1 MHQTKSGRVF
11 FFLLAALLAGSWS
24 YAELLYITV
33 PQTDPGLQKS
43 NVSVKLDKKDVPVS
57 EFFAVDT
64 AARTDE
70 ILHHAAGRRQ
80 YVLVFD
86 LIYSKPEQ
94 LVQDRK
100 TAAALIDKL
109 GKEDLAAVAV
119 LSRLY
124 GIRFWSGLT
133 NDRNK
138 LYAALNAVGQ
148 DKVAGMV
155 VGPDG
160 NLYSEN
166 YNAASPAV
174 ELIPDP
180 AFLQNVTAAQNP
192 TDDKI
197 KKKMQD
203 PATSFIS
210 GISDLSY
217 SLAGVQG
224 PKFIV
229 LLSPGF
235 DTKGAKIHVDEKSFA
250 DSYVDAAIQDETYI
264 QTSEEQRATEEQ
276 KRKSLQ
282 EQAFQ
287 ATPAIQVEGI
297 PDFVAGSFCS
307 VIAISGGAPEYE
319 FFKSLTD
326 KTGGLY
332 LRDEKDIASAA
343 DRIAQLGQKYYVIG
357 FEGKREKQFRD
368 LHSLK
373 LEAGGK
379 PLKSSDSWVPPRL
392 FEQYTPA
399 ERHLRVSEAEYK
411 NFNAP
416 VQGQKFWSDF
426 EYQQG
431 PKITWFSQ
439 IPGPSMLK
447 QDVEQFAMEAYGFFI
462 DDSGHIVDFSQVPV
476 RFDLKNKQLRERLNK
491 AGVRVW
497 SMVLGNKGAGTMRWI
512 LIDSQFGDTTTWSK
526 PMEIQAKDLTTTNP
540 FIPSTNF
547 DWVIW
552 PKPQDAQ
559 TRRGVQIQYPY
570 AVGTD
575 LFFPELNPDVKK
587 DETDKVIYFRIYNK
601 LPESKNPPIHMFLVD
616 NAGKQTEIQQFALMQ
631 KPKELEQGG
640 MELFWKLT
648 AVPDV
653 PPGTYTLKVNIRDA
667 INMKD
672 VVREMPLEIR

>member
-1 MHQTKSGRVF
+1 MRQTKSARVF
-11 FFLLAALLAGSWS
+11 FFLLAALFAGSWS
-24 YAELLYITV
+24 FAEMLYVTV

-57 EFFAVDT
+57 EFFPVDT
-64 AARTDE
+64 ASRTAE
-70 ILHHAAGRRQ
+70 MLHHPAGRRQ

-94 LVQDRK
+94 LVQNRK
-100 TAAALIDKL
+100 TAVALIEKL

-124 GIRFWSGLT
+124 GIRYWSGLT

-148 DKVAGMV
+148 DKVPGMII
-155 VGPDG
+155 GPDG
-160 NLYSEN
+160 NLYSES
-166 YNAASPAV
+166 YNASSPDI
-174 ELIPDP
+174 ELISDQ
-180 AFLQNVTAAQNP
+180 AFQQNVTTAQNP
-192 TDDKI
+192 SDEKQ
-197 KKKMQD
+197 KKKLQD
-203 PATSFIS
+203 PASSFIT

-224 PKFIV
+224 PKFII

-235 DTKGAKIHVDEKSFA
+235 DTKGQKIKMDEKGFV
-250 DSYVDAAIQDETYI
+250 DSYVDSAIQQSEYI
-264 QTSEEQRATEEQ
+264 STPEEQRAQEEQ
-276 KRKSLQ
+276 KRKQMQDQS
-282 EQAFQ
+282 FQ
-287 ATPAIQVEGI
+287 ASPVVQVEGI
-297 PDFVAGSFCS
+297 PEFVSGAYCS
-307 VIAISGGAPEYE
+307 VIAVSGGAPEYD

-343 DRIAQLGQKYYVIG
+343 DRIAGLSQKYYVIG

-368 LHSLK
+368 LHSLR
-373 LEAGGK
+373 LDASGK
-379 PLKSSDSWVPPRL
+379 TLKTSDSWVPPRMYD
-392 FEQYTPA
+392 QYTPA

-411 NFNAP
+411 NFSNPAE
-416 VQGQKFWSDF
+416 GQKFWADF

-447 QDVEQFAMEAYGFFI
+447 QDVDQFAMEAYGFFF

-497 SMVLGNKGAGTMRWI
+497 SVLLGNKGSGTMRWI
-512 LIDSQFGDTTTWSK
+512 LVDSQFGDTTTWSK
-526 PMEIQAKDLTTTNP
+526 PIEIQAKDLTTTNP

-631 KPKELEQGG
+631 KPKDLEQGG

-653 PPGTYTLKVNIRDA
+653 PPGNYTLKVNVRDA